1 MPEAVQ
7 VNLTTE
13 ERAFLRHGLAEWW
26 GPARCTDQLA
36 IGMGFEGRDHLHEDV
51 ARLREALKVGEPLSH
66 EDWRRVL
73 LATEV
78 VFVSDVVG
86 SGLDW
91 SISSGFSDSD
101 SIGLLRGIQRKMPRW
116 RQTFQF
122 TLDRQGEVVISEPER
137 PRGHS
142 ND

>member
-1 MPEAVQ
+1 MPDAVE
-7 VNLTTE
+7 VSLTAE
-13 ERAFLRHGLAEWW
+13 ERKFLLRGLGEWG

-36 IGMGFEGRDHLHEDV
+36 IGMGFEGLDQFHGDV
-51 ARLREALKVGEPLSH
+51 ERLREALKAGEPLSV

-91 SISSGFSDSD
+91 SMTTGISDSE
-101 SIGLLRGIQRKMPRW
+101 SISLLRSIQRKMPRW
-116 RQTFQF
+116 RPTFQF
-122 TLDRQGEVVISEPER
+122 TLDQQGDVLISDPER
-137 PRGHS
+137 PHG
-142 ND
+142 